1 VTPGGKVHV
10 VTLPRKLLASLATIA
25 AAVGLMA
32 FGTFGA
38 FDDSND
44 PFPQSVIAPIE

>member
-1 VTPGGKVHV
+1 MRSVAEKSV
-10 VTLPRKLLASLATIA
+10 PRKIAESVVVVA

-38 FDDSND
+38 FEDEHTAFPPPSADD
-44 PFPQSVIAPIE
+44 AH